1 MKGKKERNLSIY
13 EGKKVLVTGASTGI
27 GYALSEELAKRGSE
41 VIITAR
47 RRDRLEALGQKIEN
61 AGGKAH
67 IFIEDLSLPESG
79 IRLYDQIKS
88 AGLKIDILINNA
100 GYGRWGELTS
110 HDRDDY
116 SKMLQLNVTTL
127 TDLCHLYIPDMISQG
142 GGGIINVGSIASLS
156 PIPYASVYSSSKA
169 YVLMFSEA
177 IRYEYQDEGIKV
189 MALLPGGTESEFA
202 SVATE
207 RSEILTKRYQEREGS
222 ATGSG
227 MQTSHE
233 VAAECIEAFEQ
244 NKQYILCGR
253 RNRFLHL
260 LTKLLSRQR
269 VLAMTGKMFKAVA
282 G

>member
-1 MKGKKERNLSIY
+1 MY

-27 GYALSEELAKRGSE
+27 GYALAEELAKRGSD

-47 RRDRLEALGQKIEN
+47 SRDKLETLAQKIKD
-61 AGGKAH
+61 AGGNAH
-67 IFIEDLSLPESG
+67 IFVEDLSLPNSG
-79 IRLYDQIKS
+79 MTLYDQIKS
-88 AGLKIDILINNA
+88 AGLSIDILINNA

-116 SKMLQLNVTTL
+116 TKMLQLNITTL
-127 TDLCHLYIPDMISQG
+127 TDLCHLYIPDMVTQG
-142 GGGIINVGSIASLS
+142 GGGIINVGSMASLS

-177 IRYEYQDEGIKV
+177 IRYEYRDQGIKV

-202 SVATE
+202 RVATE
-207 RSEILTKRYQEREGS
+207 KSEKLSERYKEGS
-222 ATGSG
+222 AAGTG

-233 VAAECIEAFEQ
+233 VALECLEAFEK
-244 NKQYILCGR
+244 NKQYILCGGK
-253 RNRFLHL
+253 NRLLHM
-260 LTKLLSRQR
+260 LTKLMSRQR
-269 VLAMTGKMFKAVA
+269 VLEMVGGMFKKVA